1 MEPSADDRDREDVR
15 RVRAG
20 EVDAFEGIVR
30 RWQGPLVNLAY
41 RFCRNR
47 AGAEEMA
54 QEAFLRA
61 FRKLDR
67 WKESARFSTWLFTLA
82 LNVYRSQMRRVRA
95 PEVPLSTDREP
106 KAKDNP
112 AEEILRSQSDEV
124 VRRGVAR
131 LPAKYRDALILV
143 YFEELGVKDAAS
155 VLGVPEGTI
164 KARLHRGRAML
175 RKRLGSLFQE
185 SRSLEAT

>member
-1 MEPSADDRDREDVR
+1 METPANDRDREDVR
-15 RVRAG
+15 RVLAG

-54 QEAFLRA
+54 QEAFVMA

-67 WKESARFSTWLFTLA
+67 WKESARFSTWLFALA
-82 LNVYRSQMRRVRA
+82 LNVYRSQMRRVRP

-106 KAKDNP
+106 EAKDNP

-143 YFEELGVKDAAS
+143 YFEERSVKDAAS
-155 VLGVPEGTI
+155 MLGVPDGTI
-164 KARLHRGRAML
+164 KARLHRGREML
-175 RKRLGSLFQE
+175 RKRLGSLFQG
-185 SRSLEAT
+185 SQSVEAT